1 MPAEIE
7 AVAVLNAPFSSR
19 PDMSRSYLV
28 KTLKRLAWKK
38 NCVSK
43 ELWKISSATDKTG
56 RRKRKMMGWGVQ
68 WRNRSRA
75 GSGGGYTEEDVWVR
89 RTCLNRKLILAGDY
103 AAEKFWRRTSLS
115 PPQIQPEDTVFI
127 RAHPLPFVPILN
139 QSGDP
144 CSCLFCVKSVNCVP
158 LAKVF
163 QLQCFPSSSLR
174 FTLFFSQVKR
184 FRFDWVKIARYR
196 RRHMASYRK
205 RTNSDH
211 KHSPSFVNSLERV
224 ARSIDGECLLKLNR

>member
-1 MPAEIE
+1 MPAEIK

-75 GSGGGYTEEDVWVR
+75 GCGGGYTEEDVWVR

-174 FTLFFSQVKR
+174 FTLFFLKWSGFALTEWKLQGIGDVI
-184 FRFDWVKIARYR
+184 WR
-196 RRHMASYRK
+196 RTGRGQTPITNTRH
-205 RTNSDH
+205 
-211 KHSPSFVNSLERV
+211 
-224 ARSIDGECLLKLNR
+224 RSWILSREWQEV